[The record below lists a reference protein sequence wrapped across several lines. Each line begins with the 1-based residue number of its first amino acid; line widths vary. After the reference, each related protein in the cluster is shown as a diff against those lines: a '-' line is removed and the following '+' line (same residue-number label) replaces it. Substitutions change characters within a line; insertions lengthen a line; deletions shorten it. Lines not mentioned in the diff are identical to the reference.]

1 MCLKLCPF
9 ATIHML
15 KTACFKHSCIF
26 EMQNLSNIRLL
37 EKESYHYH
45 YLLVAAVP
53 APAHENEKHT
63 LKG

>member
-1 MCLKLCPF
+1 
-9 ATIHML
+9 ML